1 MSPLSIPGSPG
12 IPNRECLRRADSAPT
27 TIAVSENKYLTKIA
41 KRTLLSDN
49 ALSILIPIMEDVL
62 GWSPLRI
69 RMYMEQQGFNLQ
81 EWEKVQTDTV
91 TIVEAA

>member
-1 MSPLSIPGSPG
+1 MHLSRKHLPS
-12 IPNRECLRRADSAPT
+12 PNRLEGL

-62 GWSPLRI
+62 DGSPSRI
-69 RMYMEQQGFNLQ
+69 RTFMEQQGFILQ
-81 EWEKVQTDTV
+81 EWEKVQTDTI